1 MGRCASVRRGNVG
14 FGLIV
19 LLIVLAIGMI
29 VYFGVGGGSTGL
41 AQQAA
46 KSRDMARDVRTA
58 VNTKQLAMLISQFRE
73 ENGHLPSSPAEV
85 GGTRGAFNDQWGT
98 EMRLDFVERPGFNTR
113 VVFVSAG
120 PDGEFGTGDDVRYEE
135 ELPF

>member
-1 MGRCASVRRGNVG
+1 MGRYARVRRGNVG

-29 VYFGVGGGSTGL
+29 IYFGVGGGNTGL

-46 KSRDMARDVRTA
+46 KSRDTARDVRTA
-58 VNTKQLAMLISQFRE
+58 VNTKQLAILIAQYRE
-73 ENGHLPSSPAEV
+73 ENGRLPASAAEV
-85 GGTRGAFNDQWGT
+85 SGTRGVFNDQWGT

-120 PDGEFGTGDDVRYEE
+120 ADGEFGTGDDARYEE

>member
-1 MGRCASVRRGNVG
+1 MARHTTERRGNVG

-29 VYFGVGGGSTGL
+29 IYFGVAGGNTGL
-41 AQQAA
+41 VEQAA
-46 KSRDMARDVRTA
+46 KSREMARDVRTA
-58 VNTKQLAMLISQFRE
+58 VNTKQLAMLIAQHRE
-73 ENGHLPSSPAEV
+73 ENGRLPSSPAEV